1 MSARGTAAT
10 VLVASGTAG
19 AGVRHLPHIGKE
31 SGAWRMTCTC
41 GTQGAA
47 QGSRRLAAADFD
59 AHLIEVCD
67 VPPGERCRMNR
78 EHRLKPWER
87 CELCA
92 NQLPL
97 FDLAEVDR

>member
-1 MSARGTAAT
+1 MSRGARAAA
-10 VLVASGTAG
+10 LFAGGTAG
-19 AGVRHLPHIGKE
+19 AGVRHLPDVGKDA
-31 SGAWRMTCTC
+31 GVWRMTCTC
-41 GTQGAA
+41 GTRGEERA
-47 QGSRRLAAADFD
+47 SRRMASADFD

-78 EHRLKPWER
+78 EHRLRPWER

-92 NQLPL
+92 NQIPM